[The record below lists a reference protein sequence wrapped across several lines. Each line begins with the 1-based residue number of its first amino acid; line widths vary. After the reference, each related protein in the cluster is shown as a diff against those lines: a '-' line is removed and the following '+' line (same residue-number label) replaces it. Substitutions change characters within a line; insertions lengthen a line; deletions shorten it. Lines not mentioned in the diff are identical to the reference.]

1 MLKNKRFLLA
11 FGPVGL
17 HTAILP
23 APTSGIDIS
32 LQVTLVLL
40 VAAAPIYPQS
50 FPSVWC
56 INLQANNTQFFNPSQ
71 VSGHLVNLLNTV
83 RKEVNLSGMFLQ
95 NPRHLMN

>member
-1 MLKNKRFLLA
+1 MYHMFIIHILKNKRFLLA

-17 HTAILP
+17 HTTILP

-40 VAAAPIYPQS
+40 VAVAPVYPQS
-50 FPSVWC
+50 FPSVWY

-71 VSGHLVNLLNTV
+71 VSGHLVNLLNMV
-83 RKEVNLSGMFLQ
+83 RKEGKLTFL
-95 NPRHLMN
+95 